1 MVRFIAAVM
10 AFIQA
15 IMIYFGSTGVN
26 TQKWKLEKIPAYE
39 GGVVCETVY
48 DTGSGLLADKDGPT
62 ASDGKMQLVSA
73 TNLEEYHEYL
83 EVLRMNGFEEVYSN
97 ELEGVVCNAF
107 RKDGKLVYYYCD
119 IIHSDY
125 YKDENKWIFT
135 DLLADVKIY
144 PDGRTE
150 IVDLD
155 EASEALK
162 SGIISTETVCELM
175 ENLNSLLG
183 LIYSGEWRKLTERF
197 FV

>member
-1 MVRFIAAVM
+1 M
-10 AFIQA
+10 A
-15 IMIYFGSTGVN
+15 
-26 TQKWKLEKIPAYE
+26 
-39 GGVVCETVY
+39 
-48 DTGSGLLADKDGPT
+48 
-62 ASDGKMQLVSA
+62 
-73 TNLEEYHEYL
+73 
-83 EVLRMNGFEEVYSN
+83 
-97 ELEGVVCNAF
+97 EGVDFVGRDEILYMSDDVIVTKWDTF
-107 RKDGKLVYYYCD
+107 RPKKNFSNGISCTFVNKGFKISKFMDNNGKLVYYYCD

-144 PDGRTE
+144 PDGRVE

-155 EASEALK
+155 EVSEALK

-183 LIYSGEWRKLTERF
+183 IIYSGEWRKMTERF

>member
-1 MVRFIAAVM
+1 MNKSDKPSMYRKRYIPDE
-10 AFIQA
+10 IK
-15 IMIYFGSTGVN
+15 S
-26 TQKWKLEKIPAYE
+26 LEKDEILYMSDD
-39 GGVVCETVY
+39 VIVTKW
-48 DTGSGLLADKDGPT
+48 DTFRPKKNFS
-62 ASDGKMQLVSA
+62 
-73 TNLEEYHEYL
+73 
-83 EVLRMNGFEEVYSN
+83 NGISCTFVNKGFKISKFMDN
-97 ELEGVVCNAF
+97 N
-107 RKDGKLVYYYCD
+107 GKLVYYYCD

-155 EASEALK
+155 EVSEALK

-183 LIYSGEWRKLTERF
+183 IIYSGEWRKMTERS

>member
-1 MVRFIAAVM
+1 MYRKRYIPDE
-10 AFIQA
+10 IK
-15 IMIYFGSTGVN
+15 S
-26 TQKWKLEKIPAYE
+26 LEKDEILYMSDD
-39 GGVVCETVY
+39 VIVTKW
-48 DTGSGLLADKDGPT
+48 DTFRPKKNFSNSISCTFVNK
-62 ASDGKMQLVSA
+62 
-73 TNLEEYHEYL
+73 
-83 EVLRMNGFEEVYSN
+83 GFKISKFMDN
-97 ELEGVVCNAF
+97 N
-107 RKDGKLVYYYCD
+107 GKLVYYYCD

-155 EASEALK
+155 EVSEALK

>member
-1 MVRFIAAVM
+1 MNKSDKPSMYRKRYIPDE
-10 AFIQA
+10 IK
-15 IMIYFGSTGVN
+15 S
-26 TQKWKLEKIPAYE
+26 LEKDEILYMSDD
-39 GGVVCETVY
+39 VIVTKW
-48 DTGSGLLADKDGPT
+48 DTFRPKKNFSKGISCTFVNK
-62 ASDGKMQLVSA
+62 
-73 TNLEEYHEYL
+73 
-83 EVLRMNGFEEVYSN
+83 GFKISKFMDN
-97 ELEGVVCNAF
+97 N
-107 RKDGKLVYYYCD
+107 GKLVYYYCD

-155 EASEALK
+155 EVSEALK
-162 SGIISTETVCELM
+162 SGIISTETVCGLM

>member
-1 MVRFIAAVM
+1 MNKSDRPSMYRKRYIPDE
-10 AFIQA
+10 IK
-15 IMIYFGSTGVN
+15 S
-26 TQKWKLEKIPAYE
+26 LEKDEILYMSDD
-39 GGVVCETVY
+39 VIVTKW
-48 DTGSGLLADKDGPT
+48 DTFRPKKNFS
-62 ASDGKMQLVSA
+62 
-73 TNLEEYHEYL
+73 
-83 EVLRMNGFEEVYSN
+83 NGISCTFVNKGFKISKFMDN
-97 ELEGVVCNAF
+97 N
-107 RKDGKLVYYYCD
+107 GKLVYYYCD

-155 EASEALK
+155 EVSEALK

-175 ENLNSLLG
+175 ENLNRLLG

>member
-1 MVRFIAAVM
+1 MNKSDKPSMYRKRYIPDE
-10 AFIQA
+10 IK
-15 IMIYFGSTGVN
+15 S
-26 TQKWKLEKIPAYE
+26 LEKDEILYMSDD
-39 GGVVCETVY
+39 VIVTKW
-48 DTGSGLLADKDGPT
+48 DTFRPKKNFSNGISCTFVNKGFKI
-62 ASDGKMQLVSA
+62 SKF
-73 TNLEEYHEYL
+73 
-83 EVLRMNGFEEVYSN
+83 MNSM
-97 ELEGVVCNAF
+97 
-107 RKDGKLVYYYCD
+107 GKLVYYYCD

-125 YKDENKWIFT
+125 YKEENKWIFT

-155 EASEALK
+155 EVSEALK

-183 LIYSGEWRKLTERF
+183 IIYSGEWRKLTERF

>member
-1 MVRFIAAVM
+1 MNKSDKPSMYRKRYIPDE
-10 AFIQA
+10 IK
-15 IMIYFGSTGVN
+15 S
-26 TQKWKLEKIPAYE
+26 LEKDEILYMSDD
-39 GGVVCETVY
+39 VIVTKW
-48 DTGSGLLADKDGPT
+48 DTFRPKKNFS
-62 ASDGKMQLVSA
+62 
-73 TNLEEYHEYL
+73 
-83 EVLRMNGFEEVYSN
+83 NGISCTFVNKGFKISKFMDN
-97 ELEGVVCNAF
+97 N
-107 RKDGKLVYYYCD
+107 GKLVYYYCD

-150 IVDLD
+150 VVDLD
-155 EASEALK
+155 EVSEALK

-175 ENLNSLLG
+175 KNLNSLLG

>member
-1 MVRFIAAVM
+1 MNKSDKPSMYRKRYIPDE
-10 AFIQA
+10 IK
-15 IMIYFGSTGVN
+15 S
-26 TQKWKLEKIPAYE
+26 LEKDEILYISDD
-39 GGVVCETVY
+39 VIVTKW
-48 DTGSGLLADKDGPT
+48 DTFRPKKNFS
-62 ASDGKMQLVSA
+62 
-73 TNLEEYHEYL
+73 
-83 EVLRMNGFEEVYSN
+83 NGISCTFVNKGFKISKFMDN
-97 ELEGVVCNAF
+97 N
-107 RKDGKLVYYYCD
+107 GKLVYYYCD

-155 EASEALK
+155 EVSEALK

-183 LIYSGEWRKLTERF
+183 IIYSGEWRKLTERF

>member
-1 MVRFIAAVM
+1 MNKSDKPSMYRKRYIPDE
-10 AFIQA
+10 IK
-15 IMIYFGSTGVN
+15 S
-26 TQKWKLEKIPAYE
+26 LEKDEILYMSDD
-39 GGVVCETVY
+39 VIVTKW
-48 DTGSGLLADKDGPT
+48 DTFRPKKNFS
-62 ASDGKMQLVSA
+62 
-73 TNLEEYHEYL
+73 
-83 EVLRMNGFEEVYSN
+83 NGISCTFVNKGFKISKFMDN
-97 ELEGVVCNAF
+97 N
-107 RKDGKLVYYYCD
+107 GKLVYYYCD

-125 YKDENKWIFT
+125 YKEENKWIFT

-155 EASEALK
+155 EVSEALK

-183 LIYSGEWRKLTERF
+183 IIYSGEWRKMTERF

>member
-1 MVRFIAAVM
+1 MNKSDRPSMYRKRYIPDE
-10 AFIQA
+10 IK
-15 IMIYFGSTGVN
+15 S
-26 TQKWKLEKIPAYE
+26 LEKDEILYMSDD
-39 GGVVCETVY
+39 VIVTKW
-48 DTGSGLLADKDGPT
+48 DTFRPKKNFS
-62 ASDGKMQLVSA
+62 
-73 TNLEEYHEYL
+73 
-83 EVLRMNGFEEVYSN
+83 NGISCTFVNKGFKISKFMDN
-97 ELEGVVCNAF
+97 N
-107 RKDGKLVYYYCD
+107 GKLVYYYCD

-125 YKDENKWIFT
+125 YKEENKWIFT

-155 EASEALK
+155 EVSEALK

-183 LIYSGEWRKLTERF
+183 IIYSGEWRKMTERF

>member
-1 MVRFIAAVM
+1 MNKSDKPSMYRKRYIPDE
-10 AFIQA
+10 IK
-15 IMIYFGSTGVN
+15 S
-26 TQKWKLEKIPAYE
+26 LEKDEILYMSDD
-39 GGVVCETVY
+39 VIVTKW
-48 DTGSGLLADKDGPT
+48 DTFRPKKNFSNGISCTFVNKGFKI
-62 ASDGKMQLVSA
+62 SKF
-73 TNLEEYHEYL
+73 
-83 EVLRMNGFEEVYSN
+83 MNS
-97 ELEGVVCNAF
+97 
-107 RKDGKLVYYYCD
+107 RGKLVYYYCD

-125 YKDENKWIFT
+125 YKEENKWIFT

-155 EASEALK
+155 EVSEALK

-183 LIYSGEWRKLTERF
+183 IIYSGEWRKMTERF

>member
-1 MVRFIAAVM
+1 MNKSDKPSMYRKRYIPDE
-10 AFIQA
+10 IK
-15 IMIYFGSTGVN
+15 S
-26 TQKWKLEKIPAYE
+26 LEKDEILYMSDD
-39 GGVVCETVY
+39 VIVTKW
-48 DTGSGLLADKDGPT
+48 DTFRPKKNFS
-62 ASDGKMQLVSA
+62 
-73 TNLEEYHEYL
+73 
-83 EVLRMNGFEEVYSN
+83 NGISCTFVNQGFKISKFMDN
-97 ELEGVVCNAF
+97 N
-107 RKDGKLVYYYCD
+107 GKLVYYYCD

-144 PDGRTE
+144 PDGKTE

-155 EASEALK
+155 EVSEALK

>member
-1 MVRFIAAVM
+1 MNKSDKPSMYRKRYIPDE
-10 AFIQA
+10 IK
-15 IMIYFGSTGVN
+15 S
-26 TQKWKLEKIPAYE
+26 LEKDEILYMSDD
-39 GGVVCETVY
+39 VIVTKW
-48 DTGSGLLADKDGPT
+48 DTFRPKKNFSNGISCTFVNKGFKI
-62 ASDGKMQLVSA
+62 SKF
-73 TNLEEYHEYL
+73 
-83 EVLRMNGFEEVYSN
+83 MNS
-97 ELEGVVCNAF
+97 
-107 RKDGKLVYYYCD
+107 RGKLVYYYCD

-155 EASEALK
+155 EVSEALK

-183 LIYSGEWRKLTERF
+183 IIYSGEWRKMTERF

>member
-1 MVRFIAAVM
+1 MNKSDRPS
-10 AFIQA
+10 
-15 IMIYFGSTGVN
+15 IYRKRYIPDEIKS
-26 TQKWKLEKIPAYE
+26 LEKDEILYMSDD
-39 GGVVCETVY
+39 VIVTKW
-48 DTGSGLLADKDGPT
+48 DTFRPKKNFS
-62 ASDGKMQLVSA
+62 
-73 TNLEEYHEYL
+73 
-83 EVLRMNGFEEVYSN
+83 NGISCTFVNKGFKISKFMDN
-97 ELEGVVCNAF
+97 N
-107 RKDGKLVYYYCD
+107 GKLVYYYCD

-150 IVDLD
+150 IVDID
-155 EASEALK
+155 EVSEALK

>member
-1 MVRFIAAVM
+1 MNKSDKPSMYRKRYIPNE
-10 AFIQA
+10 IK
-15 IMIYFGSTGVN
+15 S
-26 TQKWKLEKIPAYE
+26 LEKDEILYMSDD
-39 GGVVCETVY
+39 VIVTKW
-48 DTGSGLLADKDGPT
+48 DTFRPKKNFS
-62 ASDGKMQLVSA
+62 
-73 TNLEEYHEYL
+73 
-83 EVLRMNGFEEVYSN
+83 NGISCTFVNKGFKISKFMDN
-97 ELEGVVCNAF
+97 N
-107 RKDGKLVYYYCD
+107 GKLVYYYCD

-125 YKDENKWIFT
+125 YKEENKWIFT

-155 EASEALK
+155 EVSEALK

>member
-1 MVRFIAAVM
+1 MNKSDKPSMYRKRYIPDE
-10 AFIQA
+10 IK
-15 IMIYFGSTGVN
+15 S
-26 TQKWKLEKIPAYE
+26 LEKDEILYMSDD
-39 GGVVCETVY
+39 VIVTKW
-48 DTGSGLLADKDGPT
+48 DTFRPKKNFS
-62 ASDGKMQLVSA
+62 
-73 TNLEEYHEYL
+73 
-83 EVLRMNGFEEVYSN
+83 NGISCTFVNKGFKISKFMDN
-97 ELEGVVCNAF
+97 N
-107 RKDGKLVYYYCD
+107 GKLVYYYCD

-155 EASEALK
+155 EVSEALK

-183 LIYSGEWRKLTERF
+183 LIYSGEWRKMTERF

>member
-1 MVRFIAAVM
+1 MNKSDKPSMYRKRYIPDE
-10 AFIQA
+10 IK
-15 IMIYFGSTGVN
+15 S
-26 TQKWKLEKIPAYE
+26 LEKDEILYMSDD
-39 GGVVCETVY
+39 VIVTKW
-48 DTGSGLLADKDGPT
+48 DTFRPKKNFS
-62 ASDGKMQLVSA
+62 
-73 TNLEEYHEYL
+73 
-83 EVLRMNGFEEVYSN
+83 NGISCTFVNKGFKISKFMDN
-97 ELEGVVCNAF
+97 N
-107 RKDGKLVYYYCD
+107 GKLVYYYCD

-125 YKDENKWIFT
+125 YKEENKWIFT

-155 EASEALK
+155 EVSEALK

>member
-1 MVRFIAAVM
+1 MNKSDKPSMYRKRYIPDE
-10 AFIQA
+10 IK
-15 IMIYFGSTGVN
+15 S
-26 TQKWKLEKIPAYE
+26 LEKDEILYMSDD
-39 GGVVCETVY
+39 VIVTKW
-48 DTGSGLLADKDGPT
+48 DTFRPKKDF
-62 ASDGKMQLVSA
+62 S
-73 TNLEEYHEYL
+73 
-83 EVLRMNGFEEVYSN
+83 NGISCTFVNKGFKISKFMDDN
-97 ELEGVVCNAF
+97 
-107 RKDGKLVYYYCD
+107 GKLVYYYCD

-155 EASEALK
+155 EVSEALK